1 MLTKLNRIGVLLF
14 ALLILG
20 TTSVFAKPVSVYDD
34 SAVTFI
40 DRMNKIATIFKEPI
54 ALGDIQDVGQVTPN
68 SPYNVFLATTGKEHP
83 ATLALYCNDDGSIAK
98 LNVMAS
104 HIDQIALNNA
114 AKVTDLSIVAL
125 GISNS
130 ERAALF
136 LPFMEGKYEGD
147 VWCNA
152 AKRRIVMQVHGD
164 NAIIITRI
172 IANDEKDSVS

>member
-1 MLTKLNRIGVLLF
+1 MLTKLSRVFFVLF
-14 ALLILG
+14 ALLLLG
-20 TTSVFAKPVSVYDD
+20 SSSVLAKPISVYDD
-34 SAVTFI
+34 SAVAFI

-54 ALGDIQDVGQVTPN
+54 ELGDIKDVGQVTPQ
-68 SPYNVFLATTGKEHP
+68 SPYNVFLATTGEEHP
-83 ATLALYCNDDGSIAK
+83 ATLALYCNSDGSIAK

-104 HIDQIALNNA
+104 HLDQIALNNA

-125 GISNS
+125 GISNA

-147 VWCNA
+147 VWCSA
-152 AKRRIVMQVHGD
+152 ANRRIIMQVHGD

-172 IANDEKDSVS
+172 IATDDKDIDS

>member
-1 MLTKLNRIGVLLF
+1 MLTKLCRTCLLLL
-14 ALLILG
+14 ALLVLG
-20 TTSVFAKPVSVYDD
+20 SSSVLAKPVSVYDD
-34 SAVTFI
+34 GAVTFI

-54 ALGDIQDVGQVTPN
+54 QIGDIKDVGQLTPQ
-68 SPYNVFLATTGKEHP
+68 SPYNVFLATTGQEHP

-104 HIDQIALNNA
+104 HLDQIALNNA
-114 AKVTDLSIVAL
+114 AKTTDLAIVAL
-125 GISNS
+125 GISNT

-152 AKRRIVMQVHGD
+152 AKRRIIMQVHG
-164 NAIIITRI
+164 NTSIIITRI
-172 IANDEKDSVS
+172 LATDDKDSVS

>member
-1 MLTKLNRIGVLLF
+1 MLTKLSRTCLVLL
-14 ALLILG
+14 ALLLFS
-20 TTSVFAKPVSVYDD
+20 TASAFAKPVSVYDD
-34 SAVTFI
+34 SAVNFI

-54 ALGDIQDVGQVTPN
+54 EVGDIRDVGQVTPQ
-68 SPYNVFLATTGKEHP
+68 SPYTVFLATTGKDHP

-104 HIDQIALNNA
+104 HLDQIALNNA

-136 LPFMEGKYEGD
+136 LPFMEGKYQGD

-152 AKRRIVMQVHGD
+152 AKRRIIMQVHGD
-164 NAIIITRI
+164 DAIIITRI
-172 IANDEKDSVS
+172 IASDEKDSVS